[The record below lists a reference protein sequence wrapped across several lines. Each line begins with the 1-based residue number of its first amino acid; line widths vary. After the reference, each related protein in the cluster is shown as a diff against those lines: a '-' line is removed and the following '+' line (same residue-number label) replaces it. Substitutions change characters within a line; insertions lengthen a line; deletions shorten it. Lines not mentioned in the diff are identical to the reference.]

1 MYTEFTAGDHT
12 YKLRLTTQGVV
23 VLEKTLGYNPL
34 QMFMGIDED
43 VLKAIASKTGGRFY
57 RAENKAELEIALED
71 HDLLTGQ
78 ISVIGLENYDIFD
91 RFVEDGHTMWDII
104 PILIEAFQEAGF
116 LPKEEVG
123 DSKN

>member
-23 VLEKTLGYNPL
+23 SLEKALGYNPL

-43 VLKAIASKTGGRFY
+43 VLPKFSDMITVLHQMLQPYEHGITLNDA
-57 RAENKAELEIALED
+57 
-71 HDLLTGQ
+71 
-78 ISVIGLENYDIFD
+78 YDIFD

>member
-23 VLEKTLGYNPL
+23 SLEKALGYNPL

-43 VLKAIASKTGGRFY
+43 ILPKLGDMITVLHQMLQAYEHGISK
-57 RAENKAELEIALED
+57 ED
-71 HDLLTGQ
+71 TF
-78 ISVIGLENYDIFD
+78 EIFD

-104 PILIEAFQEAGF
+104 PVLLEVFQEAGF
-116 LPKEEVG
+116 LPKEEDG

>member
-23 VLEKTLGYNPL
+23 SLEKTLGYNPL

-43 VLKAIASKTGGRFY
+43 VLPKFGDMITVLHQMLQAYEHGITMNDAY
-57 RAENKAELEIALED
+57 E
-71 HDLLTGQ
+71 
-78 ISVIGLENYDIFD
+78 IFD
-91 RFVEDGHTMWDII
+91 KFVADGHTMWDII
-104 PILIEAFQEAGF
+104 PVLLEVFQEAGF
-116 LPKEEVG
+116 LPKEEDG